1 MAKAWQDAYTIVK
14 TMLLVK
20 RIALVNS
27 KYKLMTVPV
36 RLGLG
41 LANLKKEFQ
50 DFHSI
55 LFQSNCKMGCPC
67 ESYECDGMTTTSE
80 ITTTIPTTTSD
91 PTKRAVLLLS
101 TYYSSN
107 LPMVIDFEGE
117 VYSMIC
123 AATVFF

>member
-20 RIALVNS
+20 LIALVNS

-36 RLGLG
+36 RF
-41 LANLKKEFQ
+41 NLKKEFQ

-67 ESYECDGMTTTSE
+67 ESYECDGMTTTTSE
-80 ITTTIPTTTSD
+80 LTTTIPTTTLD
-91 PTKRAVLLLS
+91 PTKKAVLLLS

-117 VYSMIC
+117 VYSMIF